1 MVYIVVGPG
10 IDLCR
15 SQQSTPNGPPV
26 GESDM
31 KKADVASIVLLILVL
46 SFAVVIVDE
55 RWLRV
60 AIAFVPALLL
70 AQQGIRAADRG
81 EEESASGWADRRTD
95 PQMRDS
101 VDELL
106 RHIREFYLTCHM
118 MGTGKLSPDDAVEKA
133 AQQELQ
139 LNRLLARVT
148 DGAKTRAAR

>member
-1 MVYIVVGPG
+1 
-10 IDLCR
+10 
-15 SQQSTPNGPPV
+15 
-26 GESDM
+26 M
-31 KKADVASIVLLILVL
+31 KKADLASVALLIFVL

-70 AQQGIRAADRG
+70 AQQGLRATQ
-81 EEESASGWADRRTD
+81 EEEDDDSASGWANRRTD
-95 PQMRDS
+95 PEMRTS

-139 LNRLLARVT
+139 LNQLLAKVT
-148 DGAKTRAAR
+148 DGAKSRAER

>member
-1 MVYIVVGPG
+1 
-10 IDLCR
+10 
-15 SQQSTPNGPPV
+15 
-26 GESDM
+26 M
-31 KKADVASIVLLILVL
+31 KKADLASIGLLIFVL

-70 AQQGIRAADRG
+70 AQQGLRASRD
-81 EEESASGWADRRTD
+81 EEEDSASGWADRRTD
-95 PQMRDS
+95 PEMRGS

-118 MGTGKLSPDDAVEKA
+118 MGTGKITPDDAVEKA

-139 LNRLLARVT
+139 LNQLLARVT
-148 DGAKTRAAR
+148 DGVKSRTVKK

>member
-1 MVYIVVGPG
+1 
-10 IDLCR
+10 
-15 SQQSTPNGPPV
+15 
-26 GESDM
+26 M
-31 KKADVASIVLLILVL
+31 KKADLASVVLLIFVL

-70 AQQGIRAADRG
+70 AQQGLRASHEKEDDD
-81 EEESASGWADRRTD
+81 ASGWADRRRD
-95 PQMRDS
+95 QEMRSS

-118 MGTGKLSPDDAVEKA
+118 MGTGKLSPDDAVERA

-139 LNRLLARVT
+139 LNQLLARVT
-148 DGAKTRAAR
+148 DGAKSRVDL

>member
-1 MVYIVVGPG
+1 M
-10 IDLCR
+10 R
-15 SQQSTPNGPPV
+15 
-26 GESDM
+26 
-31 KKADVASIVLLILVL
+31 KADVASIVILVFVL

-70 AQQGIRAADRG
+70 AQQGLRASSRQED
-81 EEESASGWADRRTD
+81 ESRHGWAERRAD
-95 PQMRDS
+95 LEMRGY

-118 MGTGKLSPDDAVEKA
+118 MGTGKLSPDDAVERA

-139 LNRLLARVT
+139 LNQLLARVT
-148 DGAKTRAAR
+148 DGAKARADR

>member
-1 MVYIVVGPG
+1 MYIVLGAGMDLRWIPG
-10 IDLCR
+10 V
-15 SQQSTPNGPPV
+15 TPNGPRL
-26 GESDM
+26 GESEM
-31 KKADVASIVLLILVL
+31 KKADVASIVLLIFVL

-60 AIAFVPALLL
+60 AIAFVPAMLL
-70 AQQGIRAADRG
+70 AQQGLRAANQ
-81 EEESASGWADRRTD
+81 EEEKPASGWADRRTD
-95 PQMRDS
+95 PAMRDS

-148 DGAKTRAAR
+148 DGAKSRAAR

>member
-1 MVYIVVGPG
+1 
-10 IDLCR
+10 
-15 SQQSTPNGPPV
+15 
-26 GESDM
+26 M
-31 KKADVASIVLLILVL
+31 KKADVASIVLLIFVL
-46 SFAVVIVDE
+46 SFAVIIVDE

-70 AQQGIRAADRG
+70 AQQGLRATNRS
-81 EEESASGWADRRTD
+81 EEEEDASGWANRRND
-95 PQMRDS
+95 LEMRGA

-139 LNRLLARVT
+139 LNQLLARVT
-148 DGAKTRAAR
+148 DGAKARAKR

>member
-1 MVYIVVGPG
+1 
-10 IDLCR
+10 
-15 SQQSTPNGPPV
+15 
-26 GESDM
+26 M
-31 KKADVASIVLLILVL
+31 KKADLASVVLLILVL

-70 AQQGIRAADRG
+70 AQQGLRASRDK
-81 EEESASGWADRRTD
+81 EDDTVSGWADRRTD
-95 PQMRDS
+95 SDMRGS

-133 AQQELQ
+133 AQQELK
-139 LNRLLARVT
+139 LNQLLARVT
-148 DGAKTRAAR
+148 DGAKARSGR

>member
-1 MVYIVVGPG
+1 
-10 IDLCR
+10 
-15 SQQSTPNGPPV
+15 
-26 GESDM
+26 M
-31 KKADVASIVLLILVL
+31 KKADLASVALLIFVL

-70 AQQGIRAADRG
+70 AQQGLRATQ
-81 EEESASGWADRRTD
+81 EEEDDDSASGWANRRTD
-95 PQMRDS
+95 PEMRTS

-118 MGTGKLSPDDAVEKA
+118 MGTGKMSPDDAVEKA

-139 LNRLLARVT
+139 LNRLLAKVT
-148 DGAKTRAAR
+148 DGAKSRADR

>member
-1 MVYIVVGPG
+1 
-10 IDLCR
+10 
-15 SQQSTPNGPPV
+15 
-26 GESDM
+26 M
-31 KKADVASIVLLILVL
+31 KKTDVASIVLLIVIL

-70 AQQGIRAADRG
+70 AQQGLRAQG
-81 EEESASGWADRRTD
+81 GQEEDSVTGWEERRANLE
-95 PQMRDS
+95 MRAS

-118 MGTGKLSPDDAVEKA
+118 MGTGKMSPDDAVEKA

-148 DGAKTRAAR
+148 DRAKSGAGR

>member
-1 MVYIVVGPG
+1 
-10 IDLCR
+10 
-15 SQQSTPNGPPV
+15 
-26 GESDM
+26 M
-31 KKADVASIVLLILVL
+31 KKADLASVVLLIFVL

-70 AQQGIRAADRG
+70 AQQGLRSSHEKEDDD
-81 EEESASGWADRRTD
+81 ASGWADRRTD
-95 PQMRDS
+95 PEMRSS

-118 MGTGKLSPDDAVEKA
+118 MGTGKLSPDDAVERA

-139 LNRLLARVT
+139 LNQLLARVT
-148 DGAKTRAAR
+148 DGAKSRVDL

>member
-1 MVYIVVGPG
+1 MFSVPKRTPCG
-10 IDLCR
+10 
-15 SQQSTPNGPPV
+15 SQESPRNGPRL
-26 GESDM
+26 GGSEM
-31 KKADVASIVLLILVL
+31 QKADVASMVLLIVVL
-46 SFAVVIVDE
+46 TFAVLIVDE

-70 AQQGIRAADRG
+70 AQQGLRAA
-81 EEESASGWADRRTD
+81 SAEKTEPEVEWAGRRKD
-95 PQMRDS
+95 LEMREM

-118 MGTGKLSPDDAVEKA
+118 MGTGRLSPDDAVEKA

-148 DGAKTRAAR
+148 DGAKARAAR

>member
-1 MVYIVVGPG
+1 
-10 IDLCR
+10 
-15 SQQSTPNGPPV
+15 
-26 GESDM
+26 M
-31 KKADVASIVLLILVL
+31 KKADLASVALLILVL

-70 AQQGIRAADRG
+70 AQQGLRASQEKEDDTV
-81 EEESASGWADRRTD
+81 SGWADRRTD
-95 PQMRDS
+95 ADMRGS

-133 AQQELQ
+133 AQQELK
-139 LNRLLARVT
+139 LNQLLARVT
-148 DGAKTRAAR
+148 DGAKARSSR

>member
-1 MVYIVVGPG
+1 
-10 IDLCR
+10 
-15 SQQSTPNGPPV
+15 
-26 GESDM
+26 M
-31 KKADVASIVLLILVL
+31 KKADVASIVLLIFVL
-46 SFAVVIVDE
+46 SFAVIIVDE

-70 AQQGIRAADRG
+70 AQQGLRATNRAED
-81 EEESASGWADRRTD
+81 EEEASGWANRRTD
-95 PQMRDS
+95 LEMRGA

-139 LNRLLARVT
+139 LNQLLARVT
-148 DGAKTRAAR
+148 DGAKARAKH

>member
-1 MVYIVVGPG
+1 
-10 IDLCR
+10 
-15 SQQSTPNGPPV
+15 
-26 GESDM
+26 
-31 KKADVASIVLLILVL
+31 VASIVLLILVL